1 MQRKGCKRGLTI
13 PTKKWFRD
21 CKAMKALFDI
31 HHPKNRLN
39 TGRGVQTN
47 FFNLLVARYP
57 DYDHKV
63 LWLQTRL
70 LSQLRLRLW
79 NKFAKQKRAGQKVEN
94 MTLAPLKN
102 PVRLTMAERK
112 ALVGKKRDKGKV
124 IYPKYYE
131 HLKKRSSPK
140 PFGQTKNGLVFGKLS
155 CTSSK
160 NRNLDFNAEFSS

>member
-70 LSQLRLRLW
+70 LTQLRLRLR
-79 NKFAKQKRAGQKVEN
+79 NKFARQKRAGQKVEN

-102 PVRLTMAERK
+102 PVRLTMAERA
-112 ALVGKKRDKGKV
+112 ALVGKKRDKNKKVAPITPRGKRV
-124 IYPKYYE
+124 TADYSG
-131 HLKKRSSPK
+131 R
-140 PFGQTKNGLVFGKLS
+140 G
-155 CTSSK
+155 
-160 NRNLDFNAEFSS
+160 R